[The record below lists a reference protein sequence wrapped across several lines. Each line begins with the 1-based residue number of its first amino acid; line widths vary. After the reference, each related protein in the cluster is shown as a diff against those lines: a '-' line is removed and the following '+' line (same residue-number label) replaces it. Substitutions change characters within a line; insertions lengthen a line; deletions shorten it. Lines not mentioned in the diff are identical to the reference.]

1 MSYAEIIL
9 PLPLDGYFTYG
20 IPDTLA
26 ERVAVGMRVL
36 CPLGKS
42 KKYIGIVANITG
54 TKPDFEV
61 KDIIDVLDVAPL
73 VPDKQ
78 LRLWQWLAEYYL
90 SPIGDVYKSALPS
103 GLKAEEGWHPR
114 TELFIGL
121 TKQFCTDQG
130 RQIAAGIF
138 AVP

>member
-61 KDIIDVLDVAPL
+61 KDIIDVLDVVFGTRQAAAS
-73 VPDKQ
+73 
-78 LRLWQWLAEYYL
+78 LAVA
-90 SPIGDVYKSALPS
+90 GRVLP
-103 GLKAEEGWHPR
+103 
-114 TELFIGL
+114 
-121 TKQFCTDQG
+121 
-130 RQIAAGIF
+130 F
-138 AVP
+138 AYR